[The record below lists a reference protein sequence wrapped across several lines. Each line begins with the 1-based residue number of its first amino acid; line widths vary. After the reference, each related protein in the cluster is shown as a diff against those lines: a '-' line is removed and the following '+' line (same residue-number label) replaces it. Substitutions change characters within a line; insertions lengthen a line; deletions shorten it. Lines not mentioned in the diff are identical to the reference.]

1 MSKPK
6 SSRRPAR
13 PAPARPSSSRPAG
26 TSRSSR
32 SSRLPVA
39 VVAGVVAVVLLA
51 LVVAVVAG
59 GGDGD
64 DTATDAPAGGDT
76 AGEAGGEVGRF
87 AAAAVPDDTPA
98 TVTGTFL
105 PPLTDADD
113 PAVGAPMP
121 TLSGTGLDG
130 EPLTIPTT
138 GRPTMIVFL
147 AHWCPHCQAEV
158 PVIQQWVDDGGLPDG
173 VDLVAVSTAVD
184 DRRPNHPPAAWLD
197 REGWT
202 SPVLSDGDDSAA
214 TAAGVSAFPFFVGV
228 DAGGDVVG
236 RASGEL
242 TTDQLSAIAAELAGG
257 AS

>member
-13 PAPARPSSSRPAG
+13 PAPPRP
-26 TSRSSR
+26 SSR
-32 SSRLPVA
+32 SSNSSRLPIA

-59 GGDGD
+59 GGGDG
-64 DTATDAPAGGDT
+64 DTATDRNT
-76 AGEAGGEVGRF
+76 AGEAGGEIGRF

-184 DRRPNHPPAAWLD
+184 ERRPNHPPAAWLD

-202 SPVLSDGDDSAA
+202 SPVLADGDDSAA

-228 DAGGDVVG
+228 DANGDVVG